1 MFSIRPFIQTLLDV
15 LYPPVCV
22 LCQSIVDAEQR
33 YLCSACWHSLPRA
46 VPATVMGT
54 EYHAFTC
61 SVAAFDYDH
70 SVQKIVHFFKYRQ
83 LPLLAHEMGMQL
95 AETLKGSPIVNEIDL
110 VVPVPLHPLRQRE
123 REYNQAE
130 IISSAIAGHLSLPHC
145 KNALH
150 RTQYTRPQASMD
162 REHRFDN
169 VKHAFR
175 SDSSCDV
182 RARSVAVVDDVLTT
196 GNTLN
201 ACARILL
208 QAGAKNV
215 FALSVAR
222 VSRRNSKVLGQSFGD
237 K

>member
-1 MFSIRPFIQTLLDV
+1 MFSVRPFIQTLLDV

-22 LCQSIVDAEQR
+22 LCQSPLDAEQH
-33 YLCSACWHSLPRA
+33 YLCSACWHSFPRA
-46 VPATVMGT
+46 VPATIMGT

-61 SVAAFDYDH
+61 SVAAFDYDR
-70 SVQKIVHFFKYRQ
+70 SVQKVVHFFKYRH
-83 LPLLAHEMGMQL
+83 LPALAREMGLEL

-110 VVPVPLHPLRQRE
+110 IVPVPLHPLRRRE

-145 KNALH
+145 ANALH

-169 VKHAFR
+169 VKHAFTFN
-175 SDSSCDV
+175 SLCDV
-182 RARSVAVVDDVLTT
+182 KLKSVAVVDDVLTT

-201 ACARILL
+201 ACARILS
-208 QAGAKNV
+208 QAGADKV
-215 FALSVAR
+215 FALSIAR
-222 VSRRNSKVLGQSFGD
+222 VSRRNSIVLGA
-237 K
+237 